1 MSPDQL
7 AGMFRDPLE
16 AMKYLDELGK
26 QTEQKRKMA
35 AQKAGEEAWSRVQ
48 LEGDVGQRILSVQSA
63 IQAAGAAGADT
74 SKLNQHLNA
83 LLSQQQQAATERHQR
98 AQEGISAGNLAVSRA
113 NLGLR
118 QQELSLSKSS
128 NPAERYAAEM
138 FDQPFNRLTTAQR
151 AQVNDRV
158 SAESLERA
166 QQMGAVQAGQR
177 ATPAQQTEELA
188 AMQSSLDT
196 LDFIEQKLND
206 EFVGPVRGGMQAY
219 AMEKAGGM
227 SEQEID
233 FRAALAS
240 YENILTLLRSGAAV
254 TASESVRLT
263 RETPKATDR
272 PEQLRGKLRTARQI
286 LQNAMKR
293 RKEALVTGGYG
304 QVPTFTQP
312 DVSTPERPN
321 ATHRYNPETGR
332 IEAID

>member
-1 MSPDQL
+1 
-7 AGMFRDPLE
+7 
-16 AMKYLDELGK
+16 
-26 QTEQKRKMA
+26 
-35 AQKAGEEAWSRVQ
+35 
-48 LEGDVGQRILSVQSA
+48 
-63 IQAAGAAGADT
+63 
-74 SKLNQHLNA
+74 
-83 LLSQQQQAATERHQR
+83 
-98 AQEGISAGNLAVSRA
+98 
-113 NLGLR
+113 
-118 QQELSLSKSS
+118 
-128 NPAERYAAEM
+128 
-138 FDQPFNRLTTAQR
+138 
-151 AQVNDRV
+151 VNDRV